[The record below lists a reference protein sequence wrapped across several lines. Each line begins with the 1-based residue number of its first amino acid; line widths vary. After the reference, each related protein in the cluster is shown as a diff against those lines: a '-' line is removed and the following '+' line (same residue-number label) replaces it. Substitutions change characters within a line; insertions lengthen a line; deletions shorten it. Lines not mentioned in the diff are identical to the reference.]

1 MSTSNILGAWGE
13 KQAEKFLT
21 QRGFSVLQRN
31 YHSRYGEIDLIME
44 NAEFLIFVEVK
55 LRKNSRFG
63 TPAEAVTVKK
73 QERLRKTALLYLQTH
88 ATKKQP
94 RFDVIE
100 IYAPKGMDTVP
111 LPISHIEN
119 AF

>member
-1 MSTSNILGAWGE
+1 MGKSNDLGAWGE
-13 KQAEKFLT
+13 QQAEKFLMDH
-21 QRGFSVLQRN
+21 GFSLIQRN
-31 YHSRYGEIDLIME
+31 FYSRYGEIDLVME

-63 TPAEAVTVKK
+63 TPAEAVTRKK
-73 QERLRKTALLYLQTH
+73 QERLRNTALIYLQDH
-88 ATKKQP
+88 PIQKQP

-100 IYAPKGMDTVP
+100 IYAPKGMDAQS
-111 LPISHIEN
+111 LSISHIEN

>member
-1 MSTSNILGAWGE
+1 MGTSNILGAWGE
-13 KQAEKFLT
+13 EKAAEYLKLH
-21 QRGFSVLQRN
+21 GFSLIERN

-44 NAEFLIFVEVK
+44 NEEFLIFVEVK
-55 LRKNSRFG
+55 LRKNNRYG
-63 TPAEAVTVKK
+63 TPAEAVTFKK
-73 QERLRKTALLYLQTH
+73 QERLRNTALLYLQTH
-88 ATKKQP
+88 ETEKQP

-100 IYAPKGMDTVP
+100 IYAPQGMDTKP

>member
-1 MSTSNILGAWGE
+1 MIWGPGE
-13 KQAEKFLT
+13 SGQAEQFLIN
-21 QRGFSVLQRN
+21 RGFSLIRRN
-31 YHSRYGEIDLIME
+31 FHSRYGEIDLVME

-73 QERLRKTALLYLQTH
+73 QERLRNTALIYLQMH
-88 ATKKQP
+88 PAQKQP

-100 IYAPKGMDTVP
+100 IYAPRGADARTVS
-111 LPISHIEN
+111 ISHIEN